1 MKKLL
6 ALLLA
11 LVLTSQLVTPV
22 LAETLPEDTAAPTV
36 ELEEPTQMP
45 VTEPPVP
52 ATLAPTEPA
61 TETPTTAATEAPE
74 TSETTL
80 STEPPAATEVPEVTD
95 PTGETEA
102 TESTEATD
110 ATDPTDPTEETA
122 ETDLA
127 LLAEEDILAQ
137 GTCGAEA
144 DGSNVTWV
152 LTTDGTMILSGTGAV
167 AGYGYD
173 KAPWYDYREQI
184 LGLEVQKGIT
194 SVSGF
199 CDCGN
204 LREVSLPEGLIS
216 IDKYAFDRCVQIQ
229 EIRLPKTLKTLGDY
243 ALASCEGLTEI
254 ELPEGLET
262 IGTAALGYNNFTS
275 LVIPASVTEMGYN
288 ACRKN
293 QQLEEVEIKANVP
306 LLNLTFGDCSKLRR
320 VVISGSVQKLS
331 NTFQACCALEE
342 VLVTGSLETID
353 GDSFHYLNSLERVQI
368 ASGLKTINEKA
379 FIRCGSLTTVSLPDG
394 VTSIGESAFQDCGNL
409 TTINLPDSIT
419 TIGMYAF
426 YGTKLTGP
434 LNIPRSLVSLGE
446 SAFSGCGGI
455 TGTLVFPETLEY
467 ISTDAF
473 IDCVGLEEVV
483 LPKGVVSIGDY
494 AFKNCAG
501 IRRLWFTNSV
511 KSVGANAFVG
521 LSSLEVLYFS
531 GTASDWNTGIAWGW
545 AQDRETLNSKCKLTE
560 QVDSG
565 SCGEALTWSLNS
577 AGDLTVSGTG
587 DMADFTATGAPWAEY
602 RDQVKLV
609 IVGQGVTSIGSS
621 AFQDC
626 KNLKTVSL
634 PGSLTAIGKNA
645 FLRCGE
651 LTNVKLPASLKS
663 VGEDCFTGC
672 EKLELLD
679 LTGVPDEIM
688 ELRTSLEGT
697 VTLPAGVKNAR
708 LRWGLETAAGE
719 IPCSE
724 IAEICGQEGGYYL
737 KMKSSGKVR
746 LTCRDAMTGAQGSK
760 TVTFTEGLMILP
772 QGVDTITSGEELTL
786 SAVAMP
792 GAKKITAR
800 WFLVSGQEYAT
811 VTDNGVLTAGIVE
824 EPTTIRVTAVL
835 TGSTV
840 RMTKQF
846 TILPQVSQVTIQYRG
861 NPAPAEQDISAE
873 DGDTL
878 RFKASTLPAEAVSP
892 VQWRSS
898 DEKVAVVDGG
908 LVTLVGSGTVVI
920 TAQAMDGGKKEASV
934 TLNVTY
940 RDRTPRLVSTTVSLN
955 GASTQGAEL
964 ELVESGSAIASVQ
977 LDDAQFTA
985 SYENGTLTIAPA
997 KFVPKGTY
1005 PVNLTVSCENGKTYD
1020 YDLTVKVT
1028 VALPKLTVKQEGKFN
1043 LFYDQYYRSNRS
1055 SSAAL
1060 IISGGQVEDVVL
1072 DSTDFSL
1079 IQYDDSRY
1087 LLDYKR
1093 AGISEKPNTKATL
1106 SVLFK
1111 GYNTPVTKTVTIA
1124 TENKAPKL
1132 TLNPTVSVVNTE
1144 LSGTALYARAQLPG
1158 DFTSFVK
1165 VTWDD
1170 NPNVEKVELSSNTVT
1185 IALKEGAK
1193 STTVNFYIQDYT
1205 WRHPVKLT
1213 HKITVTDKAP
1223 TVKLSSTKLTLN
1235 RFFPAVAAPTDI
1247 TLSQENLKVTGV
1259 RFENVP
1265 DELSLRYE
1273 QPASRILAY
1282 SKDAK
1287 TMPKNGK
1294 YTITYYAQ
1302 LAADSGKTYEIPG
1315 KLTVQVEDK
1324 LPTVKLSASTVKLNR
1339 SLAGKE
1345 TATVKIIVSDP
1356 EHYSFIY
1363 FDKLPKGVEH
1373 DWHTNELVV
1382 TLTENTINGGTFQ
1395 LEGMVLRM
1403 RGYYGYHSTVLDKNL
1418 TLKIQTYDKE
1428 PSFKLSAKGKLDVL
1442 NPASEIVYT
1451 PKMTN
1456 CLNAPTAVEL
1466 TGDDAELFKASLDS
1480 EGKIHLTL
1488 AKSGKHYSTKTTY
1501 KVTPVLTACGQ
1512 KITGAALSVKVTQS
1526 AFKLAKLPNRTV
1538 FTTQTTALMQ
1548 QLVVASPAGAKIGS
1562 VALNAKTTAALREA
1576 VETAGGIGFDS
1587 QSGMITVPSGAFTNL
1602 KPGRYTLILDV
1613 TPANTVPGIK
1623 PTQAK
1628 LTLTVRK

>member
-61 TETPTTAATEAPE
+61 TETPTTAATE
-74 TSETTL
+74 TTETTL
-80 STEPPAATEVPEVTD
+80 STEPPAVTEVLEVTD

-102 TESTEATD
+102 TEPTEATD
-110 ATDPTDPTEETA
+110 ATDPTDPTEETT
-122 ETDLA
+122 ETDLT

-152 LTTDGTMILSGTGAV
+152 LTTDGTLILSGTGAV
-167 AGYGYD
+167 AAYENRKD
-173 KAPWYDYREQI
+173 TPWRDYNYQI
-184 LGLEVQKGIT
+184 LQLEVQKGIT
-194 SVSGF
+194 SVSGL
-199 CDCGN
+199 CSCYK

-216 IDKYAFDRCVQIQ
+216 LGKLTFMDCWELQ
-229 EIRLPKTLKTLGDY
+229 EIRLPKSLKTLGEGTF
-243 ALASCEGLTEI
+243 ASCFALTEI
-254 ELPEGLET
+254 ELPEGLKTVGEGFLYHC
-262 IGTAALGYNNFTS
+262 ISLTS
-275 LVIPASVTEMGYN
+275 VVIPASVTEMGDRPFSGDW
-288 ACRKN
+288 ALKT
-293 QQLEEVEIKANVP
+293 VEIKGNVP
-306 LLNLTFGDCSKLRR
+306 RLSNYSFHECDALQEVLIT
-320 VVISGSVQKLS
+320 GSV
-331 NTFQACCALEE
+331 
-342 VLVTGSLETID
+342 GTI
-353 GDSFHYLNSLERVQI
+353 GDDAFKELDSLERVQI
-368 ASGLKTINEKA
+368 ASGLKTIGKRA
-379 FIRCGSLTTVSLPDG
+379 FWLCDNLTTVSLPDG
-394 VTSIGESAFQDCGNL
+394 VTSIGEEAFKECSSL
-409 TTINLPDSIT
+409 TTINLPNSIT
-419 TIGMYAF
+419 TIGANAF
-426 YGTKLTGP
+426 NGTKLTGP
-434 LNIPRSLVSLGE
+434 LNIPSSLVSLGDN
-446 SAFSGCGGI
+446 AFHGCSGL
-455 TGTLVFPETLEY
+455 TGTLVFPAAMEN
-467 ISTDAF
+467 ISTNVFA
-473 IDCVGLEEVV
+473 G
-483 LPKGVVSIGDY
+483 
-494 AFKNCAG
+494 CAG
-501 IRRLWFTNSV
+501 IEEIILPRGVLTIGAGAFNNCSGVQRLWLTNSIQ
-511 KSVGANAFVG
+511 SIGANAFNGMKNLKKV
-521 LSSLEVLYFS
+521 YFS
-531 GTASDWNTGIAWGW
+531 GTILEWETGIQW
-545 AQDRETLNSKCKLTE
+545 ADKGYQIGVAITTNEE
-560 QVDSG
+560 IASG
-565 SCGEALTWSLNS
+565 SCGEALTWSLNA

-587 DMADFTATGAPWAEY
+587 DMTDFAATGAPWAEY

-609 IVGQGVTSIGSS
+609 ILGRGVTSIGSS

-626 KNLKTVSL
+626 KNLETVSL
-634 PGSLTAIGKNA
+634 PGSLTALGEAA
-645 FLRCGE
+645 FLRCGK
-651 LTNVKLPASLKS
+651 LTNITLPASLKS

-672 EKLELLD
+672 EKLELLN

-708 LRWGLETAAGE
+708 LRWALETAAEE

-724 IAEICGQEGGYYL
+724 IAEVCGQEGGYYL

-746 LTCRDAMTGAQGSK
+746 LTCRDAMTGAHGSK

-840 RMTKQF
+840 RMTKEF

-940 RDRTPRLVSTTVSLN
+940 QDRTPRLVSSTVSLN

-964 ELVESGSAIASVQ
+964 ELAENYGNLIRKVS
-977 LDDAQFTA
+977 LNDDRFTA
-985 SYENGTLTIAPA
+985 GYENGILTIAPA
-997 KFVPKGTY
+997 QFVSKGTY
-1005 PVNLTVSCENGKTYD
+1005 PVTLTVECGNRKSYD

-1028 VALPKLTVKQEGKFN
+1028 VALPKLTVKQDGKVNLFYKDCSAMLVISGGEIESVEPRLNEDFN
-1043 LFYDQYYRSNRS
+1043 LFWSEGNRC
-1055 SSAAL
+1055 L
-1060 IISGGQVEDVVL
+1060 IDY
-1072 DSTDFSL
+1072 ST
-1079 IQYDDSRY
+1079 
-1087 LLDYKR
+1087 
-1093 AGISEKPNTKATL
+1093 AGMTADKPNTKATL
-1106 SVLFK
+1106 SVTFA
-1111 GYNTPVTKTVTIA
+1111 GYNTPVTKTINIA

-1132 TLNPTVSVVNTE
+1132 TLNPTASVVNTNWG
-1144 LSGTALYARAQLPG
+1144 GTALYARAQLPE
-1158 DFTSFVK
+1158 DYDYTSSVK
-1165 VTWDD
+1165 ITWDE
-1170 NPNVEKVELSSNTVT
+1170 NPNVEKVELSKNTVT

-1193 STTVNFYIQDYT
+1193 STTVNLHIQDVS
-1205 WRHPVKLT
+1205 WRRPVKLT
-1213 HKITVTDKAP
+1213 HKITVTSKAP
-1223 TVKLSSTKLTLN
+1223 AIKLSTTTLTLN
-1235 RFFPAVAAPTDI
+1235 RVFPWMQAAASV
-1247 TLSQENLKVTGV
+1247 TLNQGNLNVSGI
-1259 RFENVP
+1259 RFESVP
-1265 DELSLRYE
+1265 EELRVRYE
-1273 QPASRILAY
+1273 GTRILAQ
-1282 SKDAK
+1282 SKDGQ
-1287 TMPKNGK
+1287 TMPAKGK
-1294 YTITYYAQ
+1294 YTIAYYAQ
-1302 LAADSGKTYEIPG
+1302 IETGSDDVYEIPG
-1315 KLTVQVEDK
+1315 KLTVQVEEK
-1324 LPTVKLSASTVKLNR
+1324 IPTVKLSSSTVKLNK

-1345 TATVKIIVSDP
+1345 IATVKVSVSNP
-1356 EHYSFIY
+1356 EHYHLQY
-1363 FDKLPKGVEH
+1363 FASLPEGVTYEQ
-1373 DWHTNELVV
+1373 TTGELRII
-1382 TLTENTINGGTFQ
+1382 LTENTMNGGTFQ
-1395 LEGMVLRM
+1395 LNGMKLWM
-1403 RGYYGYHSTVLDKNL
+1403 DGLAPSAELDKPL

-1428 PSFKLSAKGKLDVL
+1428 PSFRLSAKGKLDVL

-1451 PKMTN
+1451 PKLTN
-1456 CLNAPTAVEL
+1456 CLGAPTAVEL
-1466 TGDDAELFKASLDS
+1466 TGDNAGLFNVSLDS
-1480 EGKIHLTL
+1480 VGKIHLTL
-1488 AKSGKHYSTKTTY
+1488 AKSGENYSTKTTY

-1512 KITGAALSVKVTQS
+1512 KITGTALSVKVTQS

-1576 VETAGGIGFDS
+1576 VETAGGIGFDA

>member
-11 LVLTSQLVTPV
+11 LVLASQLVTPV

-61 TETPTTAATEAPE
+61 TETPTTAATE
-74 TSETTL
+74 TLETTL
-80 STEPPAATEVPEVTD
+80 STEPPAVTEVPEVTD
-95 PTGETEA
+95 PTGETVT

-110 ATDPTDPTEETA
+110 PTDPTDPTEETV

-152 LTTDGTMILSGTGAV
+152 LTTDGTLILSGTGAV
-167 AGYGYD
+167 AAYD
-173 KAPWYDYREQI
+173 DRDRPWYDYRYQI
-184 LGLEVQKGIT
+184 LRLEVKKGIT
-194 SVSGF
+194 SVGGF
-199 CDCGN
+199 RYCFT
-204 LREVSLPEGLIS
+204 LQEVSLPEGLIS
-216 IDKYAFDRCVQIQ
+216 LDEFAFMDCQKLQ
-229 EIRLPKTLKTLGDY
+229 EIRLPKSLKTLGRGTFAGCH
-243 ALASCEGLTEI
+243 ALPEI
-254 ELPEGLET
+254 ELPEDLET
-262 IGTAALGYNNFTS
+262 VGEGALMNCLSLTS
-275 LVIPASVTEMGYN
+275 VVIPASVTEMGDRPFSGDW
-288 ACRKN
+288 ALKT
-293 QQLEEVEIKANVP
+293 VEIKGNVP
-306 LLNLTFGDCSKLRR
+306 RLSSSSFHECDALQEVLIT
-320 VVISGSVQKLS
+320 GSV
-331 NTFQACCALEE
+331 
-342 VLVTGSLETID
+342 GTI
-353 GDSFHYLNSLERVQI
+353 GDDAFMDLDSLERVQI
-368 ASGLKTINEKA
+368 ASGLKTIGKRA
-379 FIRCGSLTTVSLPDG
+379 FWLCDNLTTVSLPDG
-394 VTSIGESAFQDCGNL
+394 VTSIGEEAFKECSSL
-409 TTINLPDSIT
+409 TTINLPNSIT
-419 TIGMYAF
+419 TIGANAF
-426 YGTKLTGP
+426 NGTKLTGP
-434 LNIPRSLVSLGE
+434 LNIPSSLVSLGDN
-446 SAFSGCGGI
+446 AFHGCGGI
-455 TGTLVFPETLEY
+455 TGTLVFPAAMEN
-467 ISTDAF
+467 ISTNVFAGCSG
-473 IDCVGLEEVV
+473 IEEIV
-483 LPKGVVSIGDY
+483 LPRGVLTIGAG
-494 AFKNCAG
+494 AFNNCSG
-501 IRRLWFTNSV
+501 VQRLWLTNSIQ
-511 KSVGANAFVG
+511 SIGANAFAG
-521 LSSLEVLYFS
+521 MKSLKKVYFS
-531 GTASDWNTGIAWGW
+531 GTILEWETGIQW
-545 AQDRETLNSKCKLTE
+545 ADKGYQIGVAITTNEETA
-560 QVDSG
+560 SG
-565 SCGEALTWSLNS
+565 SCGEALTWGLNS

-587 DMADFTATGAPWAEY
+587 EMADFAATGAPWAEY
-602 RDQVKLV
+602 REQIKLV
-609 IVGQGVTSIGSS
+609 IVRQGVTSIGSS

-634 PGSLTAIGKNA
+634 PGSLTALGKAA

-672 EKLELLD
+672 EKLVLLD

-708 LRWGLETAAGE
+708 LRWKLETAAGE

-724 IAEICGQEGGYYL
+724 IAEVCGQEGGYYL

-772 QGVDTITSGEELTL
+772 QGVDTLISGEKLAL

-792 GAKKITAR
+792 GAKQITAR

-811 VTDNGVLTAGIVE
+811 VTEKGVLTAGIVE
-824 EPTTIRVTAVL
+824 EPTTIQVTAVL

-861 NPAPAEQDISAE
+861 NPAPAEQNVSAE

-908 LVTLVGSGTVVI
+908 LVTLVGSGRAVI

-940 RDRTPRLVSTTVSLN
+940 QDRTPRLVSTTVSLN
-955 GASTQGAEL
+955 GASTQGAAL

-1028 VALPKLTVKQEGKFN
+1028 VTLPKLTVKQEGKFN
-1043 LFYDQYYRSNRS
+1043 LFYDQYYRS

-1466 TGDDAELFKASLDS
+1466 TGDDAGLFHASLDS

-1488 AKSGKHYSTKTTY
+1488 AKSGENYSTKTTY

>member
-45 VTEPPVP
+45 ETEPPVP

-74 TSETTL
+74 TQETTL

-110 ATDPTDPTEETA
+110 PTDPTDPTEETT

-127 LLAEEDILAQ
+127 LLAEEDILDS
-137 GTCGAEA
+137 GTCGAEG

-167 AGYGYD
+167 AAYD
-173 KAPWYDYREQI
+173 DRDRPWYDYRYQI
-184 LGLEVQKGIT
+184 LRLEVKKGIT
-194 SVSGF
+194 SVGGF
-199 CDCGN
+199 RYCFT
-204 LREVSLPEGLIS
+204 LQEVSLPEGLIS
-216 IDKYAFDRCVQIQ
+216 LDEFAFMDCQKLQ
-229 EIRLPKTLKTLGDY
+229 EIRLPKSLKTLGRGTFAGCH
-243 ALASCEGLTEI
+243 ALPEI
-254 ELPEGLET
+254 ELPEDLET
-262 IGTAALGYNNFTS
+262 VGEGALMNCLSLTS
-275 LVIPASVTEMGYN
+275 VVIPASVIEMGDRPFSGDW
-288 ACRKN
+288 ALKT
-293 QQLEEVEIKANVP
+293 VEIKGNVP
-306 LLNLTFGDCSKLRR
+306 RLSSSSFHECDALQEVLIT
-320 VVISGSVQKLS
+320 GSV
-331 NTFQACCALEE
+331 
-342 VLVTGSLETID
+342 GTI
-353 GDSFHYLNSLERVQI
+353 GDDAFMDLDSLERVQI
-368 ASGLKTINEKA
+368 TSGLKTIGKRA
-379 FIRCGSLTTVSLPDG
+379 FWLCDNLTTVSLPDG
-394 VTSIGESAFQDCGNL
+394 VTSIGEEAFKECSSL
-409 TTINLPDSIT
+409 TTINLPNSIT
-419 TIGMYAF
+419 TIGANAF
-426 YGTKLTGP
+426 NGTKLTGP
-434 LNIPRSLVSLGE
+434 LNIPSSLVSLGDN
-446 SAFSGCGGI
+446 AFNGCGGI
-455 TGTLVFPETLEY
+455 TGTLVFPAAMEN
-467 ISTDAF
+467 ISTNVFAGCSG
-473 IDCVGLEEVV
+473 IEEIILPRGV
-483 LPKGVVSIGDY
+483 LTIGDG
-494 AFKNCAG
+494 AFNNCSG
-501 IRRLWFTNSV
+501 VQRLWLTNSIQ
-511 KSVGANAFVG
+511 SIGANAFNG
-521 LSSLEVLYFS
+521 MKSLKKVYFS
-531 GTASDWNTGIAWGW
+531 GTILEWETGIQW
-545 AQDRETLNSKCKLTE
+545 ADKGYQIGVAITTNEETA
-560 QVDSG
+560 SG

-587 DMADFTATGAPWAEY
+587 SMTDFTATGAPWAEY
-602 RDQVKLV
+602 RDQIKLV
-609 IVGQGVTSIGSS
+609 IVRQGVTSIGSS

-626 KNLKTVSL
+626 KNLETVSL
-634 PGSLTAIGKNA
+634 PGSLTALGEAA
-645 FLRCGE
+645 FLRCGK

-672 EKLELLD
+672 EKLVLLD

-708 LRWGLETAAGE
+708 LRWKLETAAGE

-724 IAEICGQEGGYYL
+724 IAEVCGQEGGYYL
-737 KMKSSGKVR
+737 KMKSSGKVL

-811 VTDNGVLTAGIVE
+811 VTEKGVLTAGIVE
-824 EPTTIRVTAVL
+824 EPTTIQVTAVL

-840 RMTKQF
+840 RMTKEF

-861 NPAPAEQDISAE
+861 KPAPAEQDISAE

-878 RFKASTLPAEAVSP
+878 RFKASTLPASAVSP

-908 LVTLVGSGTVVI
+908 LVTLVGSGRAVI

-940 RDRTPRLVSTTVSLN
+940 QDRTPRLVSSTVSLN
-955 GASTQGAEL
+955 GASTQGAAL

-1442 NPASEIVYT
+1442 NPASEIVYI

>member
-1 MKKLL
+1 MEEMKMKKLV

-11 LVLTSQLVTPV
+11 LVLTRQLVTPV

-74 TSETTL
+74 TTETTL

-102 TESTEATD
+102 TEPTEATD
-110 ATDPTDPTEETA
+110 ATDPTDPTEETT
-122 ETDLA
+122 ETDLT

-152 LTTDGTMILSGTGAV
+152 LTTDGTLILSGTGAV
-167 AGYGYD
+167 AAYENRKD
-173 KAPWYDYREQI
+173 TPWRDYNYQI
-184 LGLEVQKGIT
+184 LQLEVQKGIT
-194 SVSGF
+194 SVSGL
-199 CDCGN
+199 CSCYK

-216 IDKYAFDRCVQIQ
+216 LGKLTFMDCWELQ
-229 EIRLPKTLKTLGDY
+229 EIRLPKSLKTLGEGTF
-243 ALASCEGLTEI
+243 ASCFALTEI

-262 IGTAALGYNNFTS
+262 IGEGFLYHCISLTS
-275 LVIPASVTEMGYN
+275 VVIPASVTEMGDRPFSGDW
-288 ACRKN
+288 ALKT
-293 QQLEEVEIKANVP
+293 VEIKGNVP
-306 LLNLTFGDCSKLRR
+306 RLSNYSFHECDALQEVLIT
-320 VVISGSVQKLS
+320 GSV
-331 NTFQACCALEE
+331 
-342 VLVTGSLETID
+342 GTI
-353 GDSFHYLNSLERVQI
+353 GDDAFKELDSLERVQI
-368 ASGLKTINEKA
+368 ASGLKTIGKRA
-379 FIRCGSLTTVSLPDG
+379 FWLCDNLTTVSLPDG
-394 VTSIGESAFQDCGNL
+394 VTSIGEEAFKECSSL
-409 TTINLPDSIT
+409 TTINLPNSIT
-419 TIGMYAF
+419 TIGANAF
-426 YGTKLTGP
+426 NGTKLTGP
-434 LNIPRSLVSLGE
+434 LNIPSSLVSLGDN
-446 SAFSGCGGI
+446 AFHGCGGI
-455 TGTLVFPETLEY
+455 TGTLVFPAAMEN
-467 ISTDAF
+467 ISTNVFAGCSGIEEIILPRGVLTIGAGAF
-473 IDCVGLEEVV
+473 NNCS
-483 LPKGVVSIGDY
+483 GVQ
-494 AFKNCAG
+494 
-501 IRRLWFTNSV
+501 RLWLTNSIQ
-511 KSVGANAFVG
+511 SIGANAFNGMKNLKKV
-521 LSSLEVLYFS
+521 YFS
-531 GTASDWNTGIAWGW
+531 GTILEWETGIQW
-545 AQDRETLNSKCKLTE
+545 ADKGYQMGVAITTNEE
-560 QVDSG
+560 IASG
-565 SCGEALTWSLNS
+565 SCGEALTWSLS
-577 AGDLTVSGTG
+577 TAGDLTVSGTG
-587 DMADFTATGAPWAEY
+587 DMADFAATGAPWAEY
-602 RDQVKLV
+602 REQIKLV
-609 IVGQGVTSIGSS
+609 IVRQGVTSIGSS

-626 KNLKTVSL
+626 KNLETVSL
-634 PGSLTAIGKNA
+634 PGSLTALGKAA

-672 EKLELLD
+672 EKLELLN

-737 KMKSSGKVR
+737 KMKSSGKVL
-746 LTCRDAMTGAQGSK
+746 LTCYDAMTGVHGSK

-772 QGVDTITSGEELTL
+772 QGVDTLISGEKLTL

-840 RMTKQF
+840 RMTKEF

-861 NPAPAEQDISAE
+861 NPAPAVQDISAE

-940 RDRTPRLVSTTVSLN
+940 QDRTPRLVSSTVSLN

-964 ELVESGSAIASVQ
+964 ELAENYGNLIRKVS
-977 LDDAQFTA
+977 LNDDRFTA
-985 SYENGTLTIAPA
+985 GYENGILTIAPA
-997 KFVPKGTY
+997 QFVSKGTY
-1005 PVNLTVSCENGKTYD
+1005 PVTLTVECGNRKSYD

-1028 VALPKLTVKQEGKFN
+1028 VALPKLTVKQDGKVNLFYKDCSAMLVISGGEIESVEPRLNEDFN
-1043 LFYDQYYRSNRS
+1043 LFWSEGNRC
-1055 SSAAL
+1055 L
-1060 IISGGQVEDVVL
+1060 IDY
-1072 DSTDFSL
+1072 ST
-1079 IQYDDSRY
+1079 
-1087 LLDYKR
+1087 
-1093 AGISEKPNTKATL
+1093 AGMTADKPNTKATL
-1106 SVLFK
+1106 SVTFA
-1111 GYNTPVTKTVTIA
+1111 GYNTPVTKTINIA

-1132 TLNPTVSVVNTE
+1132 TLNPTASVVNTNWG
-1144 LSGTALYARAQLPG
+1144 GTALYARAQLPE
-1158 DFTSFVK
+1158 DYDYTSSVK
-1165 VTWDD
+1165 ITWDE
-1170 NPNVEKVELSSNTVT
+1170 NPNVEKVELSKNTVR

-1193 STTVNFYIQDYT
+1193 STTVNLHIQDVS
-1205 WRHPVKLT
+1205 WRRPVKLT

-1223 TVKLSSTKLTLN
+1223 TLKLSCTKLTLN
-1235 RFFPAVAAPTDI
+1235 RVFPWMQAKADV
-1247 TLSQENLKVTGV
+1247 TLNQGNLNGV
-1259 RFENVP
+1259 RKMYFDPIP
-1265 DELSLRYE
+1265 DGLRIEYNE
-1273 QPASRILAY
+1273 YTDTIIVK
-1282 SKDAK
+1282 SKDGE
-1287 TMPKNGK
+1287 TMPPKGK
-1294 YTITYYAQ
+1294 YIVTYRAQ
-1302 LAADSGKTYEIPG
+1302 VVTWDVFELTG
-1315 KLTVQVEDK
+1315 KLTINVEEK
-1324 LPTVKLSASTVKLNR
+1324 IPTVKLSSSTVKLNK

-1345 TATVKIIVSDP
+1345 SATVKVSVSDP
-1356 EHYSFIY
+1356 EHYHLQY
-1363 FDKLPKGVEH
+1363 FASLPEGASY
-1373 DWHTNELVV
+1373 DSSTGELTV
-1382 TLTENTINGGTFQ
+1382 TLTESTMNGGTFQ
-1395 LEGMVLRM
+1395 LNGLKLWMNGLAPSAE
-1403 RGYYGYHSTVLDKNL
+1403 LDMPL

-1428 PSFKLSAKGKLDVL
+1428 PSFRLSAKGKLDVL

-1451 PKMTN
+1451 PKLTN
-1456 CLNAPTAVEL
+1456 CLGAPTAVEL
-1466 TGDDAELFKASLDS
+1466 TGDNAGLFNVSLDS

-1488 AKSGKHYSTKTTY
+1488 AKSGENYSTKTAY

-1538 FTTQTTALMQ
+1538 FATQTTALMQ

-1576 VETAGGIGFDS
+1576 VETAGGIGFDA

>member
-11 LVLTSQLVTPV
+11 LVLASQLVTPV

-52 ATLAPTEPA
+52 VTEAPTEPA

-74 TSETTL
+74 TTL
-80 STEPPAATEVPEVTD
+80 STEPPAVTEVPEVTD

-110 ATDPTDPTEETA
+110 ATDPTDPTEETT
-122 ETDLA
+122 ETDLT
-127 LLAEEDILAQ
+127 LLAEDDILAS
-137 GTCGAEA
+137 GNCGAEA
-144 DGSNVTWV
+144 DGSNITWV

-167 AGYGYD
+167 AAYD
-173 KAPWYDYREQI
+173 DRDRPWYDYRYQI
-184 LGLEVQKGIT
+184 LRLEVKKGIT
-194 SVSGF
+194 SVGGF
-199 CDCGN
+199 RYCFT
-204 LREVSLPEGLIS
+204 LQEVSLPEGLIS
-216 IDKYAFDRCVQIQ
+216 LDEFAFMDCQKLQ
-229 EIRLPKTLKTLGDY
+229 EIRLPKSLKTLGRGTFAGCH
-243 ALASCEGLTEI
+243 ALPEI
-254 ELPEGLET
+254 ELPEDLET
-262 IGTAALGYNNFTS
+262 VGEGALMNCLSLTS
-275 LVIPASVTEMGYN
+275 VVIPASVIEMGDRPFSGDW
-288 ACRKN
+288 ALKT
-293 QQLEEVEIKANVP
+293 VEIKGNVP
-306 LLNLTFGDCSKLRR
+306 RLSSSSFHECDALQEVLIT
-320 VVISGSVQKLS
+320 GSV
-331 NTFQACCALEE
+331 
-342 VLVTGSLETID
+342 GTI
-353 GDSFHYLNSLERVQI
+353 GDDAFMDLDSLERVQI
-368 ASGLKTINEKA
+368 ASGLKTIGKRA
-379 FIRCGSLTTVSLPDG
+379 FWLCDNLTTVSLPDG
-394 VTSIGESAFQDCGNL
+394 VTSIGEEAFKECSSL
-409 TTINLPDSIT
+409 TTINLPNSIT
-419 TIGMYAF
+419 TIGANAF
-426 YGTKLTGP
+426 NGTKLTGP
-434 LNIPRSLVSLGE
+434 LNIPSSLVSLGDN
-446 SAFSGCGGI
+446 AFHGCSGL
-455 TGTLVFPETLEY
+455 TGTLVFPAAMEN
-467 ISTDAF
+467 ISTNVFAGCSGIEEIILPRGVLTIGAGAF
-473 IDCVGLEEVV
+473 NNCS
-483 LPKGVVSIGDY
+483 GVQ
-494 AFKNCAG
+494 
-501 IRRLWFTNSV
+501 RLWLTNSIQ
-511 KSVGANAFVG
+511 SIGANAFNG
-521 LSSLEVLYFS
+521 MKSLKKVYFS
-531 GTASDWNTGIAWGW
+531 GTILEWETGIQW
-545 AQDRETLNSKCKLTE
+545 ADKGYQIGVAITTNEETA
-560 QVDSG
+560 SG

-626 KNLKTVSL
+626 KNLETVSL
-634 PGSLTAIGKNA
+634 PGSLTALGKAA

-672 EKLELLD
+672 EKLALLD

-708 LRWGLETAAGE
+708 LRWKLETAAGE

-824 EPTTIRVTAVL
+824 EPTTIQVTALL

-861 NPAPAEQDISAE
+861 NPAPAEQNVSAE

-940 RDRTPRLVSTTVSLN
+940 QDRTPRLVSSTVRLN
-955 GASTQGAEL
+955 GAATQGAAL

-1028 VALPKLTVKQEGKFN
+1028 VTLPKLTVKQEGKFN
-1043 LFYDQYYRSNRS
+1043 LFYDQYYRS

-1170 NPNVEKVELSSNTVT
+1170 NLNVEKVELSSNTVT

-1548 QLVVASPAGAKIGS
+1548 QLVAASPAGAKIGS

-1576 VETAGGIGFDS
+1576 VETAGGIGFDA
-1587 QSGMITVPSGAFTNL
+1587 QSGMITVPSEAFTNL

-1613 TPANTVPGIK
+1613 TPANTVSDTK